1 MVRLV
6 VRVMSVICGCCLWWL
21 GMVHKGVGVVV
32 TGNIIVAC
40 CRASLM
46 VLGVCLYMV
55 RYSSCVSIAVVVL
68 F

>member
-1 MVRLV
+1 MLFVGV
-6 VRVMSVICGCCLWWL
+6 VCGGWGWFTR
-21 GMVHKGVGVVV
+21 GVGVVV

-46 VLGVCLYMV
+46 VLGVCLYIV
-55 RYSSCVSIAVVVL
+55 RYSSCVSMALVVL